1 MDEELMDIANDLDK
15 ILEKLTRYQQM
26 VDEARGRVLNG

>member
-26 VDEARGRVLNG
+26 VDEARERVLNG

>member
-15 ILEKLTRYQQM
+15 ILAKLTRYQEM
-26 VDEARGRVLNG
+26 VDEAKKRVLNG